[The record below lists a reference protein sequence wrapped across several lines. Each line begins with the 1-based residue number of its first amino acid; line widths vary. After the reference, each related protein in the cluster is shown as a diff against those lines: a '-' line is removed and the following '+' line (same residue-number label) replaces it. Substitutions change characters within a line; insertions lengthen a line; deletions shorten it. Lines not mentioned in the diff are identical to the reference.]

1 MMELTR
7 GRLATEG
14 GVKPET
20 VRYYEQRGLL
30 AKPPRT
36 PAGYRLFDA
45 EAVRRLRFIK
55 HAQALGFSLKEV
67 KELLALRVRPGVSC
81 ADVCRRAE
89 AKLADVDEKLR
100 ALRGMRQTLMRL
112 IGACANRGPVGECAI
127 LASLDANDEHES
139 SPRRPAPG
147 GGERGKR
154 TRERKGGDR
163 R

>member
-1 MMELTR
+1 MALTR

-55 HAQALGFSLKEV
+55 HAQALGFSLKEI

-81 ADVCRRAE
+81 GDVRRRAE
-89 AKLADVDEKLR
+89 AKLVDVDEKLR
-100 ALRGMRQTLMRL
+100 ALRVMRKTLERL
-112 IGACANRGPVGECAI
+112 IGTCANRGPVSNCAI
-127 LASLDANDEHES
+127 LASLDDDERKE
-139 SPRRPAPG
+139 PAPL
-147 GGERGKR
+147 RRRTKQR
-154 TRERKGGDR
+154 TRERKGGER